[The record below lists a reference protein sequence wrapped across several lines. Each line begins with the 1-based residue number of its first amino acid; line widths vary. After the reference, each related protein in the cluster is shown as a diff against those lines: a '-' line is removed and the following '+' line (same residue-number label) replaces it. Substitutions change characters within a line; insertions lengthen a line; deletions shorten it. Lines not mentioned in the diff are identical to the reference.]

1 MSRTKEYFHD
11 EIEEGMRR
19 MLMEEPE
26 ELSENPF
33 RFVISISTDRLSEVY
48 TMLALVYQSIK
59 TGHEEDGETF
69 HKPNGTVASYGF
81 RKL

>member
-11 EIEEGMRR
+11 DIEEGMRIA
-19 MLMEEPE
+19 LMEEPE
-26 ELSENPF
+26 ELPENPF
-33 RFVISISTDRLSEVY
+33 KFVISVSTDRLSEVY

-69 HKPNGTVASYGF
+69 RKPNGGISSYGF